1 MGSPRP
7 QNIYYAAAKQGQP
20 SASGHK
26 DHTQY
31 PPLKRSVSTI
41 SRDLCRNHL
50 TLQNSSKSQSFT
62 LRSVPVRVHVPTT
75 GATGWLLP
83 CLYSEPGA
91 AWCCPG
97 GLLFSHYTY
106 AYGGLGDLGDL
117 ELRAFGVYRSFT
129 IKIAT
134 KQQQKQLSFVIWPT
148 ASILYHL
155 CGSDT
160 LAFWPPYIRSLE
172 QYPRV
177 SPSFLTS
184 GVHPDWRGR
193 SQSTGPLVTRISMKC
208 FLRFYI
214 LYIIP

>member
-1 MGSPRP
+1 LR
-7 QNIYYAAAKQGQP
+7 
-20 SASGHK
+20 
-26 DHTQY
+26 
-31 PPLKRSVSTI
+31 
-41 SRDLCRNHL
+41 
-50 TLQNSSKSQSFT
+50 NSSKSQSST

-83 CLYSEPGA
+83 CLYLEFGT

-97 GLLFSHYTY
+97 GVFFLHYIYTY
-106 AYGGLGDLGDL
+106 GGLGDL
-117 ELRAFGVYRSFT
+117 ELRAFGVCLSFT
-129 IKIAT
+129 TKTVT

-193 SQSTGPLVTRISMKC
+193 SQSTGPLVTRICMKC
-208 FLRFYI
+208 FLRFYV